1 MWSVS
6 ESEDG
11 SEPIASVVRAVE
23 RLRARDRVGRVQ
35 AQVAQEL
42 IDLRH
47 ASDLLEVE
55 FATVAAE
62 FAASDEYERRGSAS
76 PVQWI
81 RQSCNMT
88 GHAAAGAVCV
98 GEQMER
104 LPHSVAALDA
114 GDIGF
119 THVALLAGTARAASE
134 SPSASPFD
142 EAPLLRKALV
152 HTVSRFRHD
161 CAHARHS
168 IDAEA
173 FLAEQVENA
182 GWRRLELLA
191 CEDGALVVRGF
202 LDSVG
207 GATLRSALE
216 PLARRS
222 GASDD
227 RTRDK
232 RLADAL
238 VELANHALDAGVVPQ
253 QSGVRP
259 HLQVTATL
267 ETLLGLKGAPAGELT
282 FSPPIPVA
290 TVQRLACD
298 AGITRVVLD
307 PASAVVD
314 VGRLKRVPSGATRRA
329 LNARDGGCVWP
340 GCDRPPTWTNAHHV
354 MHWAHGGETELGN
367 LVLLCYRH
375 HWMVHE
381 GGWQLARTD
390 DRGVVAVPPLPEREL
405 EARARGPDVA
415 AA

>member
-23 RLRARDRVGRVQ
+23 RLRARDRAGRAQ

-62 FAASDEYERRGSAS
+62 FAASDEYERRGSAT
-76 PVQWI
+76 PVHWI
-81 RQSCNMT
+81 RHSCNMT

-104 LPHSVAALDA
+104 LPNTVAALDA

-119 THVALLAGTARAASE
+119 GHVALLAGTARAASE

-161 CAHARHS
+161 CAHARHR

-182 GWRRLELLA
+182 GWRRLELLP
-191 CEDGALVVRGF
+191 CEDGAFVVRGF

-207 GATLRSALE
+207 GAWLSA
-216 PLARRS
+216 
-222 GASDD
+222 GG
-227 RTRDK
+227 
-232 RLADAL
+232 
-238 VELANHALDAGVVPQ
+238 VGVVLRERPAPCTKKYSADIGGNAVIPALAKTNPGRKQ
-253 QSGVRP
+253 RRMTVTNTVR
-259 HLQVTATL
+259 
-267 ETLLGLKGAPAGELT
+267 
-282 FSPPIPVA
+282 S
-290 TVQRLACD
+290 
-298 AGITRVVLD
+298 
-307 PASAVVD
+307 S
-314 VGRLKRVPSGATRRA
+314 
-329 LNARDGGCVWP
+329 
-340 GCDRPPTWTNAHHV
+340 
-354 MHWAHGGETELGN
+354 
-367 LVLLCYRH
+367 
-375 HWMVHE
+375 
-381 GGWQLARTD
+381 
-390 DRGVVAVPPLPEREL
+390 
-405 EARARGPDVA
+405 
-415 AA
+415 

>member
-1 MWSVS
+1 MWGVCAR
-6 ESEDG
+6 EDG
-11 SEPIASVVRAVE
+11 SAPIALVLRAVE
-23 RLRARDRVGRVQ
+23 RLRARARDGRVP

-47 ASDLLEVE
+47 VVDLMELE
-55 FATVAAE
+55 FSAVAAE
-62 FAASDEYERRGSAS
+62 FAASDEYERRGSAT
-76 PVQWI
+76 PVHWI
-81 RQSCNMT
+81 RHSCNMS
-88 GHAAAGAVCV
+88 GHAASGAVCV
-98 GEQMER
+98 GEQMDR
-104 LPHSVAALDA
+104 LPGSLAALDA

-119 THVALLAGTARAASE
+119 SHVALLAGTARAAGE
-134 SPSASPFD
+134 SPTAQPFD
-142 EAPLLRKALV
+142 EEPLLRKALV

-161 CAHARHS
+161 CAHARHKV
-168 IDAEA
+168 DAEA
-173 FLAEQVENA
+173 FLAEQVETA
-182 GWRRLELLA
+182 GWRRLELLP

-216 PLARRS
+216 PLARRT
-222 GASDD
+222 GAGDD

-238 VELANHALDAGVVPQ
+238 IELANHALDAGVVPQ
-253 QSGVRP
+253 QNGVRT
-259 HLQVTATL
+259 HLQVTATV

-282 FSPPIPVA
+282 FSPPISAA

-314 VGRLKRVPSGATRRA
+314 VGRLKRLPSGATRRA

-340 GCDRPPTWTNAHHV
+340 GCDRPATWTNAHHL
-354 MHWAHGGETELGN
+354 MHWAHGGPTDLGN

-381 GGWQLARTD
+381 VGWQLARTD
-390 DRGVVAVPPLPEREL
+390 DRGVVVVPPSPDHVPL
-405 EARARGPDVA
+405 ARARGPDA
-415 AA
+415 AAA